1 MTHPVPVEVRRSM
14 APVVYVLFG
23 AAASVVCIIAVAIV
37 AAL

>member
-1 MTHPVPVEVRRSM
+1 MTHTVPVEERRHM
-14 APVVYVLFG
+14 APVVCVLFG

>member
-23 AAASVVCIIAVAIV
+23 AAVSVVCIIVVAI
-37 AAL
+37 ARAI